1 MGTIRLKSTY
11 PILGH
16 VTHPEQLVR
25 WLRSACLSLACGIG
39 FAESPW
45 ERVPMEV
52 PAAAFGP
59 GSRWQ
64 FAHYFEGQSSVP
76 ARSIDDIV
84 GWLATCEYASDLEQ
98 FHERDLWQQP
108 CEFEQRRRGD
118 CEDFALWTWRKLT
131 EIGIEAEL
139 FVGRVACPDQP
150 ANDRQ
155 HAWVV
160 YRSGPDVFL
169 FEPAARDRHRMI
181 QPWSIVKDNYV
192 PHFAV
197 DHRFITSAFVGCILD
212 SHRKTAA
219 T

>member
-1 MGTIRLKSTY
+1 MD
-11 PILGH
+11 
-16 VTHPEQLVR
+16 
-25 WLRSACLSLACGIG
+25 
-39 FAESPW
+39 
-45 ERVPMEV
+45 V

-84 GWLATCEYASDLEQ
+84 GWLANCEYASDLEQ

-118 CEDFALWTWRKLT
+118 CEDFALWTWRKLA

-139 FVGRVACPDQP
+139 FVGRVACGDEP
-150 ANDRQ
+150 AIDRQ

-160 YRSGPDVFL
+160 YRSGRDVFL

-181 QPWSIVKDNYV
+181 QPWSMVKDAYV

-212 SHRKTAA
+212 SHRKPAA